1 MNLDSFDSRKWYFLA
16 ALGICVLF
24 SFILYAPTLNSYFI
38 AEDLKHLNFDWKEVR
53 AEFLTPAQSMGYRP
67 GSTLYMV
74 ISNKIWGRNPV
85 GHHSAIVFI
94 HALTGWLVGMTAF
107 RMTKNYVMAFMAAL
121 IFIGAPAQM
130 EPVIWL
136 AAAIGTVTSTFFC
149 ALAMLIW
156 VKSDTS
162 QSHLS
167 IGFASFLY
175 LIAILF
181 KEFALTLPGL
191 LIVIDWAMQR
201 RFRSLTFKSL
211 VNSFFYYWPFLLVL
225 VIYAFL
231 YWNSNA
237 FQSAIAY
244 GASGSLN
251 LLFILGRFSFSV
263 HDLLLPLGNYID
275 LDSGSGYLF
284 WIVVLGVFI
293 WLSRMRWTFVLAFVA
308 LLPGLLVAGGRMTYL
323 AMVGFS
329 MGISALLYDL
339 VNWVSKKTKPKN
351 FYPSLI
357 SLMVILIS
365 AYAIDVYRTSSIFIE
380 AGEVGWNIPRQ
391 AKALVPELPPNAELY
406 FIGFPE
412 NATFRWGLPY
422 EIRHVYADNDLPIF
436 MVVDGPKAWDKI
448 SLQSI
453 SCDTDKRRFFFR
465 YSEEEKRISLV
476 STKEFGISCQ

>member
-1 MNLDSFDSRKWYFLA
+1 MKLDTLGRKRWHFLA
-16 ALGICVLF
+16 VLGICIFF

-38 AEDLKHLNFDWKEVR
+38 AEDLRHIHFDWNEVK
-53 AEFLTPAQSMGYRP
+53 AEFLSPAQSVGYRP
-67 GSTLYMV
+67 GSTLYWA
-74 ISNKIWGRNPV
+74 INNKLWGRNPI
-85 GHHSAIVFI
+85 GHHAVAVII
-94 HALTGWLVGMTAF
+94 HALTGWLVGLITF
-107 RMTKNYVMAFMAAL
+107 RITKKFTIVVMAAL
-121 IFIGAPAQM
+121 IFIGAPVQM

-136 AAAIGTVTSTFFC
+136 VAAAGTVTSTFVC
-149 ALAMLIW
+149 VLAIWIW
-156 VKSDTS
+156 VNFEP
-162 QSHLS
+162 QSYFS
-167 IGFASFLY
+167 IISVAFLY
-175 LIAILF
+175 LVAILI
-181 KEFALTLPGL
+181 KEYALTLPGL
-191 LIVIDWAMQR
+191 LIVIDWTMQR

-211 VNSFFYYWPFLLVL
+211 VNSFSYYWPFLLVL

-244 GASGSLN
+244 GSSGGFKP
-251 LLFILGRFSFSV
+251 LFILGRFSFSV

-275 LDSGSGYLF
+275 LDSGAGYLF
-284 WIVVLGVFI
+284 WIVMLGILI

-339 VNWVSKKTKPKN
+339 ARWISKKTKTEL
-351 FYPSLI
+351 FYSSLVSMI
-357 SLMVILIS
+357 IILLT
-365 AYAIDVYRTSSIFIE
+365 AYAIDIYRASPIFIE

-391 AKALVPELPPNAELY
+391 AKALVPELPLNAELY

-422 EIRHVYADNDLPIF
+422 EIRYVYADHDLPIF

-453 SCDTDKRRFFFR
+453 PCDTDKPRFFFR

-476 STKEFGISCQ
+476 SAKEFGISCQ